1 MVTARQ
7 VASLVN
13 FGQMHA
19 QTMLNK
25 RPDVIRPPLLCGQLS
40 LWGLFATLELL
51 FWTG

>member
-13 FGQMHA
+13 FGEMHA

-25 RPDVIRPPLLCGQLS
+25 RPDVIQRLRSVG
-40 LWGLFATLELL
+40 
-51 FWTG
+51 

>member
-13 FGQMHA
+13 FGEMHA

-25 RPDVIRPPLLCGQLS
+25 RPDVIRRLRSVGQLG

-51 FWTG
+51 SWTG